1 MLAEMYNDYINF
13 SPQNEMVMYVS
24 VNGQAV
30 KKQPYDLDPSNLY
43 RKHIIRG
50 ADWIKMTWLDC
61 RKYLH
66 TMFQ

>member
-30 KKQPYDLDPSNLY
+30 KKQPYDLDPS
-43 RKHIIRG
+43 
-50 ADWIKMTWLDC
+50 
-61 RKYLH
+61 
-66 TMFQ
+66 